1 MPEHVHLL
9 INEPPAILLAL
20 FLKSFKQETSKK
32 LKGAR
37 DHFWQPRYYD
47 FNVRSPEERSEKIRY
62 IHRNPVHRG
71 LVSSPEEA
79 ATVFDDPLSTTLLE
93 DQHSFNED
101 RFITVCESSRQRLL
115 FVVYTETTSGT
126 RLIGARL
133 ATATE
138 RNQYEEV
145 Y

>member
-1 MPEHVHLL
+1 MPYGLKRFQQAEHLHFITFSCHHRNPYLADLAGKDLAELLLEITRARHEARIYAYVFMPEHVHLL

-47 FNVRSPEERSEKIRY
+47 FNVRSPEKRSEKIRY

-71 LVSSPEEA
+71 LVSSPEP
-79 ATVFDDPLSTTLLE
+79 F
-93 DQHSFNED
+93 
-101 RFITVCESSRQRLL
+101 
-115 FVVYTETTSGT
+115 
-126 RLIGARL
+126 
-133 ATATE
+133 
-138 RNQYEEV
+138 
-145 Y
+145 